1 MCLYGFFGFG
11 TSILHIS
18 IKRFDSIQL
27 KPQVNAK
34 CVAAAAVA
42 AIAYISIIVTILIII
57 IHSMSGRCLCIVC
70 MSGGR
75 LHVIHDIDRPNWDQS
90 KWPYY
95 LNAFFCLSDSCIA
108 YVQAIFLSYTR
119 AGDLCMTALKRNSFK
134 HYSLQRFYCITSF
147 KSHENN
153 IATVEHAKRSIIW
166 VFAIISHQFV
176 CSIRKQFRHAHDL
189 SNQNL
194 LIIIIAIIQLYWWLN
209 GPFFNQKKC
218 LIPNMWNNRK

>member
-1 MCLYGFFGFG
+1 M
-11 TSILHIS
+11 
-18 IKRFDSIQL
+18 
-27 KPQVNAK
+27 AE
-34 CVAAAAVA
+34 AVA

-57 IHSMSGRCLCIVC
+57 IIVCRQMFVC

-75 LHVIHDIDRPNWDQS
+75 LHVIHGIDRPNWDQS

-95 LNAFFCLSDSCIA
+95 HDAFFCLSESCIA
-108 YVQAIFLSYTR
+108 YVQAIFLLYTK

-153 IATVEHAKRSIIW
+153 IATIEHAKRSIIS
-166 VFAIISHQFV
+166 VFAIISHQLV

-194 LIIIIAIIQLYWWLN
+194 LIVIIAIIPAILMTKRAS
-209 GPFFNQKKC
+209 F
-218 LIPNMWNNRK
+218 